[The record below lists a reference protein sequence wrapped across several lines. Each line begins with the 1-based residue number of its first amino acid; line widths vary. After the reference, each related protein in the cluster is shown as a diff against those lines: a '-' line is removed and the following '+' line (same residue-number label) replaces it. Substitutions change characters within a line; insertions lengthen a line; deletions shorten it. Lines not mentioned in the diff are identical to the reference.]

1 MNSIARESLQADW
14 ITIVILISVV
24 CIIIAKQLFYTRFM
38 NFLVL
43 PFNNKYLFIYNK
55 RDILFNWFHIFLAG
69 FQLINLTL
77 FIFYATDILFEAD
90 LSSSP
95 VNFLIVFSLILLF
108 FLIKVIVQLGNS
120 FVFDNQK
127 TITEIIFKK
136 ISFLNFSGLIL
147 FVANILLAFIFKGS
161 ALIVYAGIFFVVLV
175 NMIGWITILRNHQ
188 KYISTYF
195 FYFILYL
202 CALEISPYVLMVY
215 YIKDRSI

>member
-215 YIKDRSI
+215 YIKD

>member
-1 MNSIARESLQADW
+1 MNSVVRENLQADW
-14 ITIVILISVV
+14 ITIVILISIVF
-24 CIIIAKQLFYTRFM
+24 IIIAKQMFYTRFV

-43 PFNNKYLFIYNK
+43 PFNNKYLFMYNK
-55 RDILFNWFHIFLAG
+55 RDILFNWFHIFIAG

-77 FIFYATDILFEAD
+77 FIFYAAEILLQAD
-90 LSSSP
+90 LNSTP

-108 FLIKVIVQLGNS
+108 FLIKVIIQLGNA

-147 FVANILLAFIFKGS
+147 FLANVLLAFIFHGS
-161 ALIVYAGIFFVVLV
+161 ALIVYAGIFLVILV
-175 NMIGWITILRNHQ
+175 NIVGWITILRNHQ
-188 KYISTYF
+188 KYISSYF

-202 CALEISPYVLMVY
+202 CALEIGPYVLMVY
-215 YIKDRSI
+215 YIKD

>member
-1 MNSIARESLQADW
+1 MNSILRESLQADW

-24 CIIIAKQLFYTRFM
+24 FVIIAKQLFYTRFV

-43 PFNNKYLFIYNK
+43 PFNNKYLFMYNK

-77 FIFYATDILFEAD
+77 FIFYTAEILFQAD

-95 VNFLIVFSLILLF
+95 LNFLIIFSLILLF
-108 FLIKVIVQLGNS
+108 FLLKVIVQLGNS

-136 ISFLNFSGLIL
+136 ISFLNFSGLVL
-147 FVANILLAFIFKGS
+147 FVANVLLTFIFTGS
-161 ALIVYAGIFFVVLV
+161 AVIVYAGIFLV
-175 NMIGWITILRNHQ
+175 FLINLVGWITILRNHQ
-188 KYISTYF
+188 KYISSYF

-215 YIKDRSI
+215 YIKD

>member
-1 MNSIARESLQADW
+1 MNSVVRESLQADW
-14 ITIVILISVV
+14 ITIVILISLVF
-24 CIIIAKQLFYTRFM
+24 IIIAKQLFYTRFL

-55 RDILFNWFHIFLAG
+55 RDILLNWFHIFLSG

-77 FIFYATDILFEAD
+77 FIFYAVDILLQAD
-90 LSSSP
+90 LSNTP

-108 FLIKVIVQLGNS
+108 FLLKVILQLGNS

-136 ISFLNFSGLIL
+136 ISFLNFSGMIL
-147 FVANILLAFIFKGS
+147 FIANVLLTFILQGS
-161 ALIVYAGIFFVVLV
+161 ELVVYAGIFLVILV
-175 NMIGWITILRNHQ
+175 NMVGWITILRNHQ
-188 KYISTYF
+188 KYISGYF

-202 CALEISPYVLMVY
+202 CALEISPYVLVVY
-215 YIKDRSI
+215 YIKD

>member
-1 MNSIARESLQADW
+1 MNSILRENLQADW
-14 ITIVILISVV
+14 ITIVILVSLIF
-24 CIIIAKQLFYTRFM
+24 IIIAKQLFYTRFI

-43 PFNNKYLFIYNK
+43 PFNNKYLFMYNK

-77 FIFYATDILFEAD
+77 FIFYAVEILFQAD
-90 LSSSP
+90 LSSTP

-108 FLIKVIVQLGNS
+108 FLLKVIIQLGNS
-120 FVFDNQK
+120 FVFNNQK

-136 ISFLNFSGLIL
+136 ISFLNFSGLVL
-147 FVANILLAFIFKGS
+147 FAANVLLTFIFHGS
-161 ALIVYAGIFFVVLV
+161 ALIVYAGIFFVILV
-175 NMIGWITILRNHQ
+175 NMVGWITILRNHQ
-188 KYISTYF
+188 KYISSYF

-215 YIKDRSI
+215 YIKD

>member
-1 MNSIARESLQADW
+1 MNSILRESLQSDW
-14 ITIVILISVV
+14 ITIVILISLVF
-24 CIIIAKQLFYTRFM
+24 IIIAKQMFYTRFV

-43 PFNNKYLFIYNK
+43 PFNNKYLFMYNK

-77 FIFYATDILFEAD
+77 FTFYAAEIVLQAD
-90 LSSSP
+90 LSNSP
-95 VNFLIVFSLILLF
+95 LNFLIVFSLILLF
-108 FLIKVIVQLGNS
+108 FLLKVIIQLGNS
-120 FVFDNQK
+120 FVFNNQK

-147 FVANILLAFIFKGS
+147 FVANVLLTFIFQGS
-161 ALIVYAGIFFVVLV
+161 ALVVYAGIFFVLLV
-175 NMIGWITILRNHQ
+175 NAVGWITILRNHQ
-188 KYISTYF
+188 KYISSYF

-215 YIKDRSI
+215 YIKD